1 MDEHADSLNWWLIQ
15 NKQKTLKFLSKL
27 LIDIYIRTAIKS
39 YLLAHMYDMAEE
51 TCVLSIHSLA
61 VWNQNHNNEYT
72 HCKYANLAGGGVGIY
87 VHFQNGFEN
96 SKLTAF
102 HRKLYLYNLLM
113 INKQKFQRF

>member
-1 MDEHADSLNWWLIQ
+1 M
-15 NKQKTLKFLSKL
+15 
-27 LIDIYIRTAIKS
+27 
-39 YLLAHMYDMAEE
+39 
-51 TCVLSIHSLA
+51 SIHI
-61 VWNQNHNNEYT
+61 VNMQTWRG
-72 HCKYANLAGGGVGIY
+72 GGGVGGGGIY